1 MSICGTDHLFV
12 PFFHPI
18 LEGHAAGGVV
28 CFASTSSLESDGAR
42 VVPWAKALIPEAR
55 IIAAM
60 VRYFFMRVNP

>member
-1 MSICGTDHLFV
+1 
-12 PFFHPI
+12 
-18 LEGHAAGGVV
+18 
-28 CFASTSSLESDGAR
+28 